1 MDNICFVR
9 DQYNKKEVYITLNI
23 EEIQKRKK
31 IRREI
36 LEKLYELFYYGGQ
49 EWPNANKVVGII
61 ALKRELYVDNEHH
74 KAYHY
79 LLAKGYIQ
87 ISTSTPNAKKSEDE
101 RLSVMITAD
110 GIDYIESIILSEHER
125 VQ

>member
-1 MDNICFVR
+1 L
-9 DQYNKKEVYITLNI
+9 KI
-23 EEIQKRKK
+23 EEIVKRKK

-36 LEKLYELFYYGGQ
+36 LEKLYELFHSGGQ
-49 EWPNANKVVGII
+49 EWPNSNKVMGII
-61 ALKRELYVDNEHH
+61 ASKKELYVDSEHH

-87 ISTSTPNAKKSEDE
+87 LSSLTSNAKKSEDE

-110 GIDYIESIILSEHER
+110 GIDFIESIILSENEIS
-125 VQ
+125 